1 MEAERGKGVVEV
13 GGGDVGRVLLNREVV
28 RVRIGRLE
36 EDAHR
41 IRESLSLTHHHRDYR
56 FPLML

>member
-1 MEAERGKGVVEV
+1 MVEV
-13 GGGDVGRVLLNREVV
+13 GGGDVGGVFLNREMV
-28 RVRIGRLE
+28 RVRIRRLE

-41 IRESLSLTHHHRDYR
+41 IRESLSLTHHHHDYR